1 MSDDKTFDAGM
12 EVRRAMWGKAGA
24 DDRLAVATDFNRPF
38 EELVTSFCFGDIWN
52 RPGLDKRTRSIITLA
67 ALTAL
72 SKPNQIKAHVAGAI
86 ANGVTKEEIR
96 EILMHTSVYAGI
108 PAGVEA
114 MTAAQEVLK
123 QMGLDK

>member
-12 EVRRAMWGKAGA
+12 DVRRAMWGKAGA
-24 DDRLAVATDFNRPF
+24 DDRLAAATDFNRPF
-38 EELVTSFCFGDIWN
+38 EDLVTTYCFGDIWN
-52 RPGLDKRTRSIITLA
+52 RPGLDRRTRSIITLA

-72 SKPNQIKAHVAGAI
+72 SKPNQIKAHVVGAI

>member
-1 MSDDKTFDAGM
+1 MSDDKTYEAGM
-12 EVRRAMWGKAGA
+12 ELRRAMWGKAGA
-24 DDRLAVATDFNRPF
+24 DDRMAVATDFNRPF
-38 EELVTSFCFGDIWN
+38 EDLVTTYCFGDIWN
-52 RPGLDKRTRSIITLA
+52 RPGLDRKTRSMITLA

-86 ANGVTKEEIR
+86 ANGVSKEEIR
-96 EILMHTSVYAGI
+96 EIIMHSAVYGGI

>member
-1 MSDDKTFDAGM
+1 MSDDKTFEAGM
-12 EVRRAMWGKAGA
+12 DVRRAMWGKAGA
-24 DDRLAVATDFNRPF
+24 DDRLAAATDFNRPF
-38 EELVTSFCFGDIWN
+38 EDLVTTYCFGDIWN

-72 SKPNQIKAHVAGAI
+72 SKPNQIKAHVVGAI
-86 ANGVTKEEIR
+86 ANGVTSEEIR

>member
-1 MSDDKTFDAGM
+1 MSDDKSFDAGM

>member
-1 MSDDKTFDAGM
+1 MSNDKSFDAGM

>member
-1 MSDDKTFDAGM
+1 MSNDKSFDAGM

-52 RPGLDKRTRSIITLA
+52 RPGLDRRTRSIITLA
-67 ALTAL
+67 ALAAL

>member
-1 MSDDKTFDAGM
+1 MSDDKSFDAGM

-52 RPGLDKRTRSIITLA
+52 RPGLDRRTRSIITLA
-67 ALTAL
+67 ALAAL

>member
-1 MSDDKTFDAGM
+1 MD
-12 EVRRAMWGKAGA
+12 VRRAMWGKAGA
-24 DDRLAVATDFNRPF
+24 DDRLAAATDFNRPF
-38 EELVTSFCFGDIWN
+38 EDLVTTYCFGDIWN
-52 RPGLDKRTRSIITLA
+52 RPGLDRRTRSIITLA

-72 SKPNQIKAHVAGAI
+72 SKPNQIKAHVVGAI